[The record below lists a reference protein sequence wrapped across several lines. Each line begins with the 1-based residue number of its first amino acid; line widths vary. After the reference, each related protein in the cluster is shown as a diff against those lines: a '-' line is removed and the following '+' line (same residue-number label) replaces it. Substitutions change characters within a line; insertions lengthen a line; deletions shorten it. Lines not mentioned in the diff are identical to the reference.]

1 MKKLINISEATK
13 TIGIIDKKSKKPV
26 NSTLR
31 YWETKFK
38 QIKPKKINNRR
49 YFTQK
54 QVELLKMIKFL
65 LKNKGMTI
73 SGVKNLL
80 NSNINKL
87 DENSSISLKNDYL
100 KNSLK
105 LKSKNILNKIS
116 KLKHYGKKNTS
127 QSKNGSRK

>member
-1 MKKLINISEATK
+1 MKKLINISEVTK
-13 TIGIIDKKSKKPV
+13 IIGLIDKKSRKPI

-49 YFTQK
+49 YFTEK

-100 KNSLK
+100 KKYLK
-105 LKSKNILNKIS
+105 KKKKKILDRVS
-116 KLKHYGKKNTS
+116 KLKQYGKKNTS
-127 QSKNGSRK
+127 

>member
-1 MKKLINISEATK
+1 MKKLINISEVNK
-13 TIGIIDKKSKKPV
+13 IIGLIDKKSRKPI

-49 YFTQK
+49 YFTEK

-65 LKNKGMTI
+65 LKNEGMTI

-80 NSNINKL
+80 NSKINKL

-100 KNSLK
+100 KKYLK
-105 LKSKNILNKIS
+105 LKSKKILDRVS
-116 KLKHYGKKNTS
+116 KLKQYGKKNTS
-127 QSKNGSRK
+127 

>member
-1 MKKLINISEATK
+1 MKKLISITDATK
-13 TIGIIDKKSKKPV
+13 IIGLIDKKNKRPI

-80 NSNINKL
+80 NSNTNKL
-87 DENSSISLKNDYL
+87 DVNSFISLKNDYF

-105 LKSKNILNKIS
+105 LKSKNILDKIS
-116 KLKHYGKKNTS
+116 KLKRYGKKNTS
-127 QSKNGSRK
+127 

>member
-100 KNSLK
+100 KNTLK
-105 LKSKNILNKIS
+105 LKSKNILDKIS
-116 KLKHYGKKNTS
+116 KLKQYGKKNTS

>member
-1 MKKLINISEATK
+1 MKKLINISEVTK
-13 TIGIIDKKSKKPV
+13 IIGLIDKKSKKPI

-31 YWETKFK
+31 YWETKFT

-49 YFTQK
+49 YFTEK

-65 LKNKGMTI
+65 LKNEGMTI

-87 DENSSISLKNDYL
+87 DENSPISLKKDYL
-100 KNSLK
+100 KNYLK
-105 LKSKNILNKIS
+105 FKSKKIFDKIS
-116 KLKHYGKKNTS
+116 KLKQYGKKNTS
-127 QSKNGSRK
+127 

>member
-1 MKKLINISEATK
+1 MKKLINISEVTK
-13 TIGIIDKKSKKPV
+13 IIGLIDKKSRKPI

-49 YFTQK
+49 YFTEK

-65 LKNKGMTI
+65 LKNEGMTI

-100 KNSLK
+100 KKYLK
-105 LKSKNILNKIS
+105 LKSKKILDRVS
-116 KLKHYGKKNTS
+116 KLKQYGKKNTS
-127 QSKNGSRK
+127 

>member
-1 MKKLINISEATK
+1 M
-13 TIGIIDKKSKKPV
+13 IDKKSKKPI

-38 QIKPKKINNRR
+38 QIKPIKINNRR

-54 QVELLKMIKFL
+54 QVEILKMIKFL
-65 LKNKGMTI
+65 LKNKGMTV

-105 LKSKNILNKIS
+105 LKTKNILDKIS
-116 KLKHYGKKNTS
+116 KLKKYGKKNS
-127 QSKNGSRK
+127 S

>member
-1 MKKLINISEATK
+1 MKKLINITEVAK
-13 TIGIIDKKSKKPV
+13 IIGLIDKNSKKPI

-38 QIKPKKINNRR
+38 QIKPKRINNRR

-73 SGVKNLL
+73 AGVKNLL
-80 NSNINKL
+80 NSNTNHL
-87 DENSSISLKNDYL
+87 DGNGFISLKNDYL

-105 LKSKNILNKIS
+105 LKTKNILNKIS
-116 KLKHYGKKNTS
+116 KLKKYG
-127 QSKNGSRK
+127 

>member
-1 MKKLINISEATK
+1 MKKLINISEVTK
-13 TIGIIDKKSKKPV
+13 IIGLIDKKSRKPI

-65 LKNKGMTI
+65 LKNEGMTI

-80 NSNINKL
+80 NSKINKL

-100 KNSLK
+100 KKYLK
-105 LKSKNILNKIS
+105 LKSKKILDRVS
-116 KLKHYGKKNTS
+116 KLKQYGKKNTS
-127 QSKNGSRK
+127 

>member
-1 MKKLINISEATK
+1 MKKLINISEVTK
-13 TIGIIDKKSKKPV
+13 IIGLIDKKSKKPI

-49 YFTQK
+49 YFTEK

-65 LKNKGMTI
+65 LKNEGMTI

-87 DENSSISLKNDYL
+87 DVNDSNGLQNNFY
-100 KNSLK
+100 KDK
-105 LKSKNILNKIS
+105 LKIKSTKILDKIKKIKN
-116 KLKHYGKKNTS
+116 YGKKNPS
-127 QSKNGSRK
+127 

>member
-1 MKKLINISEATK
+1 MKKLISITEVAK
-13 TIGIIDKKSKKPV
+13 IIGLIDNKSKKPI

-73 SGVKNLL
+73 TGVKNLL
-80 NSNINKL
+80 NSNTNKL
-87 DENSSISLKNDYL
+87 DGNSSISLRNNYL
-100 KNSLK
+100 KDSIK
-105 LKSKNILNKIS
+105 YKSKKILDKIS
-116 KLKHYGKKNTS
+116 KLKQYGKKNTY
-127 QSKNGSRK
+127 

>member
-1 MKKLINISEATK
+1 MKKFISISEATK
-13 TIGIIDKKSKKPV
+13 AIGLIDKKSKKPI

-38 QIKPKKINNRR
+38 QIKPIKINNRR

-54 QVELLKMIKFL
+54 QVGLLKMIKFL

-73 SGVKNLL
+73 SGVKKLI

-87 DENSSISLKNDYL
+87 DGYDSYGLKAGYYRLRIKSKTILDKINKLKN
-100 KNSLK
+100 
-105 LKSKNILNKIS
+105 
-116 KLKHYGKKNTS
+116 GKKNS
-127 QSKNGSRK
+127 S